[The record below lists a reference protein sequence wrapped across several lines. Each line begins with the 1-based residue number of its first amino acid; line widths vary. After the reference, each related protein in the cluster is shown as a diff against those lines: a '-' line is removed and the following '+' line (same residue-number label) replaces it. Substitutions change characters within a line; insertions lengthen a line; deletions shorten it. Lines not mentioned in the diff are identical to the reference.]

1 MARSSSCR
9 GQARAGAAA
18 RVGSPVQKC
27 PKNPPTCARFGQLKP
42 WQRAGMSRSGWYAAG
57 KPESKPQKKATQNG
71 AAAEAGMST
80 RSLQRLERVV
90 NLARLLDRPDIVEML
105 ARGLIS
111 KASAETALAS
121 ESTMR
126 ALRARGDDLAAED
139 LEACRYLQ
147 KLVRRRERQAK
158 HPIAVVLQTDAIDTA
173 MSIARS
179 VVARC
184 VAQLPEAKAREV
196 NRARR
201 HAKAMVRML
210 SEVIE
215 EGPQRRQSLRANGL
229 ESRAN
234 GRTAIR
240 PNTQET
246 CVNECITY

>member
-1 MARSSSCR
+1 
-9 GQARAGAAA
+9 
-18 RVGSPVQKC
+18 
-27 PKNPPTCARFGQLKP
+27 
-42 WQRAGMSRSGWYAAG
+42 MSRSGWYAAG
-57 KPESKPQKKATQNG
+57 KPESKPQKKTTQNG
-71 AAAEAGMST
+71 AASAAGIST

-90 NLARLLDRPDIVEML
+90 KLARLLDRPDIVEML

-111 KASAETALAS
+111 KSSAETALAS
-121 ESTMR
+121 ESTLR

-147 KLVRRRERQAK
+147 RLVRRRERQAK
-158 HPIAVVLQTDAIDTA
+158 HPIAVVLQSDAIDTA

-184 VAQLPEAKAREV
+184 VAQLPEGKSQEV

-210 SEVIE
+210 ADVIDD
-215 EGPQRRQSLRANGL
+215 GRQRRQSLPANGFTHK
-229 ESRAN
+229 AN

-240 PNTQET
+240 PNTKEEVST
-246 CVNECITY
+246 NA